1 MSMLL
6 RSPSVGIS
14 RRILWSFPSK
24 SHILNPFKPDI
35 KRRAFH
41 GAMML
46 SKNEIRNINSTI
58 ERSKERAK
66 ETATKLKEMLP
77 EHENIYTIP
86 NMLTMTRLISAPVI
100 GFLILKHKI
109 WLSFGLFAYSSVT
122 DFIDGYIA
130 RKYNM
135 KSVVGSVIDPMADKM
150 LMVICTGCLAMIG
163 QMPMYL
169 AVIILGRDGLLAL
182 SAIYYRYISLPPP
195 KTFARYW
202 DFSIPSAQVYPTTIS
217 KYNTL
222 FQMVYVAGEVIRPAM
237 ITLVDPQ
244 VIPMVDTGFQCFGAF
259 VGLTTI
265 LSGLSYVFSK
275 DAVKILTKK

>member
-1 MSMLL
+1 
-6 RSPSVGIS
+6 
-14 RRILWSFPSK
+14 
-24 SHILNPFKPDI
+24 
-35 KRRAFH
+35 
-41 GAMML
+41 ML

-66 ETATKLKEMLP
+66 ETAAKLKEMLP